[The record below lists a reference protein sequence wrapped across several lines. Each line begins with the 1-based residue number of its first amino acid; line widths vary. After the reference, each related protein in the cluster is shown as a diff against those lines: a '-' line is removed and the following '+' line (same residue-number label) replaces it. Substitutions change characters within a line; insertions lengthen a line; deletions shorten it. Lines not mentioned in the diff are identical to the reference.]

1 MNRNFRTRL
10 RLLIVLS
17 LLLFCLIGFAV
28 GKYIMTFK
36 APDTMTVTFSNNLA
50 DIFEVRE
57 SKIERNTTTGAYN
70 LTAEYVNSGTQTYV
84 LIPGVDIEKDPY
96 VYIKG
101 KSEIPAYLYIEIVDT
116 LDTVKVGGNDVKLIN
131 YSVKSDWED
140 LNKEG
145 PHGGKYYRYKDVLNT
160 VFEDERTYPILE
172 GNKVTVSQ
180 HVKSK
185 NITADGDTDLLKIYA
200 YLIEIPPTSP

>member
-1 MNRNFRTRL
+1 MKKNFRTRL

-36 APDTMTVTFSNNLA
+36 AADTITVTFSNNLA

-57 SKIERNTTTGAYN
+57 SEATRNTTTGAYT
-70 LTAEYVNSGTQTYV
+70 LDESKPVTAGQTYV
-84 LIPGVDIEKDPY
+84 LIPGVDIDKDPY
-96 VYIKG
+96 VYIEG
-101 KSEIPAYLYIEIVDT
+101 RSEIPANLYIEIVDS
-116 LDTVKVGGNDVKLIN
+116 LDTVDGTKLID
-131 YSVKSDWED
+131 YTVRSDLWEVNTTYKPD
-140 LNKEG
+140 STGTVYKYKETVTD
-145 PHGGKYYRYKDVLNT
+145 GGYDK
-160 VFEDERTYPILE
+160 YPILS
-172 GNKVTVSQ
+172 NNTVTVSQ

-200 YLIEIPPTSP
+200 YLEEIPPTSP

>member
-1 MNRNFRTRL
+1 MKKNFRTRL

-36 APDTMTVTFSNNLA
+36 AVDTMTVTFSNNLA

-96 VYIKG
+96 VYIEG
-101 KSEIPAYLYIEIVDT
+101 RSEIPANLYIEIVDS
-116 LDTVKVGGNDVKLIN
+116 LDTVDGTKLID
-131 YSVKSDWED
+131 YTVRTDLWEVNTTYKPD
-140 LNKEG
+140 STGTVYKYKG
-145 PHGGKYYRYKDVLNT
+145 PVTNGGYPYYA
-160 VFEDERTYPILE
+160 ILADDT
-172 GNKVTVSQ
+172 VTVSQ

-200 YLIEIPPTSP
+200 YLEEIPPTSP